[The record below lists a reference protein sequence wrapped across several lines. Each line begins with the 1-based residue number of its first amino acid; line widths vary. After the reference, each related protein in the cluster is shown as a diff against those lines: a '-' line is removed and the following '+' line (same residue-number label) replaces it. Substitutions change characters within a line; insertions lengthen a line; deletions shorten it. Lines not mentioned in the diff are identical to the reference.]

1 MGSRRAL
8 HPLLLEPTYWRNRL
22 QEQKLV
28 RRGTLITPRPD
39 LSCAT
44 VEVQEIK
51 FKAHDGVR
59 LWGLMA
65 RCPMMQEAKEARI
78 RVVGPAHPAEIE
90 AHWVRGGSCEF
101 VFQEL
106 AGRRLEDRVLDVLQV
121 CELAASIEGIDRGLI
136 RLDMAT
142 GGEPPDE
149 LLIAAELRAGGI
161 TG

>member
-8 HPLLLEPTYWRNRL
+8 HPLLLEPTYWRTRL
-22 QEQKLV
+22 QEQDLV

-39 LSCAT
+39 LSSAT
-44 VEVQEIK
+44 VEVREVK

-59 LWGLMA
+59 LWGLTA

-90 AHWVRGGSCEF
+90 AHWVQGGCCEF
-101 VFQEL
+101 VVQEP
-106 AGRRLEDRVLDVLQV
+106 AGRRLEDRVLDVLRV
-121 CELAASIEGIDRGLI
+121 CELAASLEGIDRARI
-136 RLDMAT
+136 RLDTAS
-142 GGEPPDE
+142 GAEPPDE

-161 TG
+161 LG